1 MDIHT
6 ILWIVFICLFI
17 LVFTIDMY
25 VTDHRKGKIKVRTA
39 LTWTAVWITTALLFS
54 SAIYLYYPEGKTRA
68 FEFIT
73 GYLIEY
79 SLSVDNLFV
88 FILIFTMMGIKE
100 KNQPRIL
107 KWGIIGAVVLRIL
120 FIVAGV
126 ELIKAFHFMI
136 YLLGA
141 VLVFTAIKMFASKE
155 EEIHPDHN
163 LFVKIAKKLFKIKT
177 DVGSDHFFIK
187 ENGQLYATVAFI
199 TVVLLESTDL
209 VFAVDSIPAVLAIT
223 QDSFIAITSNL
234 SQYLVCVHYSLRLQ
248 NSEFIPLSEIWDIF
262 HPAFIGVKMLI
273 SGWIVIS
280 VQTSLIVILATLV
293 TSILASVIIKEEEE
307 TDHHSF
313 HEHLQ
318 KKLRKRYSSRSQL
331 TVIKNPDQKVGIF
344 FCE

>member
-234 SQYLVCVHYSLRLQ
+234 FAILGLRSLFFCACR

-262 HPAFIGVKMLI
+262 HPAFY
-273 SGWIVIS
+273 W
-280 VQTSLIVILATLV
+280 
-293 TSILASVIIKEEEE
+293 
-307 TDHHSF
+307 
-313 HEHLQ
+313 
-318 KKLRKRYSSRSQL
+318 
-331 TVIKNPDQKVGIF
+331 
-344 FCE
+344 C

>member
-1 MDIHT
+1 MDVET
-6 ILWIVFICLFI
+6 ILWGVFVVLFI

-39 LTWTAVWITTALLFS
+39 LTWTALWITTALLFGA
-54 SAIYLYYPEGKTRA
+54 AIYFFYPEGNIRA

-120 FIVAGV
+120 FIIAGV

-141 VLVFTAIKMFASKE
+141 VLVFTAIKMFLSKE

-163 LFVKIAKKLFKIKT
+163 IFVKAAKKIFKIKT
-177 DVGSDHFFIK
+177 DVGSDHFFVR

-209 VFAVDSIPAVLAIT
+209 VFAIDSIPAVLAIT
-223 QDSFIAITSNL
+223 QNPFIAITSNL
-234 SQYLVCVHYSLRLQ
+234 FAILGLRSLFFALSGILNLFRYLKYGIS
-248 NSEFIPLSEIWDIF
+248 FILL
-262 HPAFIGVKMLI
+262 FIGVKMLI
-273 SGWIVIS
+273 SGWLHIP

-293 TSILASVIIKEEEE
+293 ISILASVVIKEEEE
-307 TDHHSF
+307 TDHHPF
-313 HEHLQ
+313 HEHPP
-318 KKLRKRYSSRSQL
+318 KE
-331 TVIKNPDQKVGIF
+331 IKDDILK
-344 FCE
+344 

>member
-1 MDIHT
+1 MDVHT
-6 ILWIVFICLFI
+6 ILWIVFIVLFI

-25 VTDHRKGKIKVRTA
+25 ITDHRKGKIKVKTA
-39 LTWTAVWITTALLFS
+39 LMWTAVWITTALLFS
-54 SAIYLYYPEGKTRA
+54 GAIYFYYPEGNTKA

-136 YLLGA
+136 YILGA
-141 VLVFTAIKMFASKE
+141 VLVVTAIKMFTSKE

-163 LFVKIAKKLFKIKT
+163 LFVKIAKKLFKIKS
-177 DVGSDHFFIK
+177 DVGSDHFFIR

-199 TVVLLESTDL
+199 TVALLESTDL
-209 VFAVDSIPAVLAIT
+209 VFAIDSIPAVLAIT

-234 SQYLVCVHYSLRLQ
+234 FAILGLRSLFFALSGILNLFRYLKFGIS
-248 NSEFIPLSEIWDIF
+248 FILL
-262 HPAFIGVKMLI
+262 FIGIKMLI
-273 SGWIVIS
+273 SGWIIIP

-293 TSILASVIIKEEEE
+293 VSILASVVIKEEEE
-307 TDHHSF
+307 VDHHAF
-313 HEHLQ
+313 HDHPPKE
-318 KKLRKRYSSRSQL
+318 
-331 TVIKNPDQKVGIF
+331 IKDEILK
-344 FCE
+344 

>member
-6 ILWIVFICLFI
+6 ILWIVFIGLFI

-234 SQYLVCVHYSLRLQ
+234 FAILGLRSLFFALAGILNLFRYLKFGIS
-248 NSEFIPLSEIWDIF
+248 FILL
-262 HPAFIGVKMLI
+262 FIGVKMLI

-293 TSILASVIIKEEEE
+293 TSIVASVIIKEEEE
-307 TDHHSF
+307 TDHHAF
-313 HEHLQ
+313 HEHPP
-318 KKLRKRYSSRSQL
+318 KE
-331 TVIKNPDQKVGIF
+331 IKEEILK
-344 FCE
+344 

>member
-54 SAIYLYYPEGKTRA
+54 SAIYMYYPEGKTRA

-234 SQYLVCVHYSLRLQ
+234 FAILGLRSLFFALAGILNLFRYLKFGIS
-248 NSEFIPLSEIWDIF
+248 FILL
-262 HPAFIGVKMLI
+262 FIGVKMLI

-307 TDHHSF
+307 TDHHAF
-313 HEHLQ
+313 HEHPP
-318 KKLRKRYSSRSQL
+318 KE
-331 TVIKNPDQKVGIF
+331 IKEEILK
-344 FCE
+344 

>member
-6 ILWIVFICLFI
+6 ILWIVFIGLFI

-54 SAIYLYYPEGKTRA
+54 GAIYLYYPEGKTRA

-234 SQYLVCVHYSLRLQ
+234 FAILGLRSLFFALAGILNLFRYLKFGIS
-248 NSEFIPLSEIWDIF
+248 FILL
-262 HPAFIGVKMLI
+262 FIGVKMLI

-293 TSILASVIIKEEEE
+293 TSIVASVIIKEEEE
-307 TDHHSF
+307 TDHHAF
-313 HEHLQ
+313 HEHPP
-318 KKLRKRYSSRSQL
+318 KE
-331 TVIKNPDQKVGIF
+331 IKEEILK
-344 FCE
+344 